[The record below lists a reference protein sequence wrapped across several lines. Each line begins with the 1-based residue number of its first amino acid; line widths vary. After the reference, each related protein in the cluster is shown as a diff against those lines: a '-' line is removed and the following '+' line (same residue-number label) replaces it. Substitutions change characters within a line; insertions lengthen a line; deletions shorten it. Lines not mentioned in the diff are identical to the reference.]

1 MIQLVICV
9 IFQTYT
15 ILILIITLILLRKKI
30 HSSGV
35 ANIDKYDIDKYD
47 VFKIGSY

>member
-15 ILILIITLILLRKKI
+15 ILILIIILIRLSKKRI

-35 ANIDKYDIDKYD
+35 ANIDKYDI

>member
-1 MIQLVICV
+1 VICV

-15 ILILIITLILLRKKI
+15 ILILIITLILLSKKQI